1 MITFNVNLHHQTQ
14 NIANVPSKTNNI
26 ANNTNT
32 KEFEGK

>member
-14 NIANVPSKTNNI
+14 NIANVPSKTNN
-26 ANNTNT
+26 TNT